1 MSTRTASK
9 GLVTGGKDGKAI
21 VWAVDTS
28 GRLVQECKYDLR
40 AGDVKSMNPQVKSV
54 AEHPKTR

>member
-40 AGDVKSMNPQVKSV
+40 AGDVKSMNP
-54 AEHPKTR
+54 